1 MMATKTVGIE
11 TSTLDEAVHFAL
23 YSDLSTDEVAERLG
37 VSAESVKRSLRRAGL
52 LDLLSRLDA
61 RGSGSGV
68 RRGRIVLG
76 KV

>member
-1 MMATKTVGIE
+1 MAAKTVGKA

-23 YSDLSTDEVAERLG
+23 YSDLSTDQVAERLG
-37 VSAESVKRSLRRAGL
+37 VSAEAVKRSLRRAGL
-52 LDLLSRLDA
+52 GDLLSRLDS
-61 RGSGSGV
+61 RGSGGGV